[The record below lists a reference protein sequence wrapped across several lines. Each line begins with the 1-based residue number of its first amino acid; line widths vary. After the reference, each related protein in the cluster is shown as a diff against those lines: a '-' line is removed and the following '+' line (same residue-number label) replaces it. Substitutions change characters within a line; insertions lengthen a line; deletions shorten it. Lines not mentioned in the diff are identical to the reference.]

1 MLVLIGEVALSVL
14 FFVSYSKP
22 ELLTELN
29 MSEAFFKKAIMSYRE
44 DLDQQNFIDSI
55 QQKVSQ
61 LNVCMKSLSTSKK
74 LSSTVA
80 RF

>member
-1 MLVLIGEVALSVL
+1 MLVLIGEVALAVI

-55 QQKVSQ
+55 QEKVKQ
-61 LNVCMKSLSTSKK
+61 QNNVCMSLKFS
-74 LSSTVA
+74 
-80 RF
+80 